1 MVKQFTTLVFL
12 FIAIGTLA
20 YAKEQQKEISID
32 FRVFG
37 VGRDHF
43 EELYFFNGK
52 EIEPLEFLRTSR
64 SISTY
69 QYRGS
74 PELNIYFKNPNYIA
88 EDENNPPYL
97 LATSAQIDPSI
108 SQGLVIFAANS
119 SNRDVQIHERTYE
132 LFIIND
138 APESFARNS
147 LLLVNTTGV
156 PLFGKAGSTDIDIQP
171 GAIASVDFSDY
182 AGSDKGIPI
191 GLAFE
196 AKNGP
201 RLVLSND
208 IRIATNR
215 RVVLILERPK
225 RPNSTRLE
233 IRMLSEAIYPKETA
247 SE

>member
-1 MVKQFTTLVFL
+1 MAKHLTTLVFL
-12 FIAIGTLA
+12 FFAMVTPS
-20 YAKEQQKEISID
+20 YAKELQNEISID

-43 EELYFFNGK
+43 EGLYFFNGN
-52 EIEPLEFLRTSR
+52 EIEPLQFTRTSR

-69 QYRGS
+69 QYRGA
-74 PELNIYFKNPNYIA
+74 PELNIYVKNPHYVA
-88 EDENNPPYL
+88 GDENHPPYL
-97 LATSAQIDPSI
+97 IATSTQIDPTI
-108 SQGLVIFAANS
+108 GQGLVIFAANP
-119 SNRDVQIHERTYE
+119 SNRDVLAHERTYN

-138 APESFARNS
+138 APESFTRNS

-156 PLFGKAGSTDIDIQP
+156 PLFGKAGSTYIDIMP
-171 GAIASVDFSDY
+171 GAVAAVDFSDY

-208 IRIATNR
+208 LRIATNR

-233 IRMLSEAIYPKETA
+233 LRMLSEAIYPKETTA
-247 SE
+247 E

>member
-1 MVKQFTTLVFL
+1 MVKHFTTLVLL
-12 FIAIGTLA
+12 FIAMGTQSHA
-20 YAKEQQKEISID
+20 QEPQAEISMD

-52 EIEPLEFLRTSR
+52 EIEPLQFARTSR
-64 SISTY
+64 SVLTY
-69 QYRGS
+69 RYRGS
-74 PELNIYFKNPNYIA
+74 TELNIYFKNPNYVA
-88 EDENNPPYL
+88 GDENNPPYL
-97 LATSAQIDPSI
+97 LATSAQIDPTI
-108 SQGLVIFAANS
+108 TQGLVIFAANPT
-119 SNRDVQIHERTYE
+119 NRDVQAHERTYD
-132 LFIIND
+132 LYIIND
-138 APESFARNS
+138 APDSFTRNS

-156 PLFGKAGSTDIDIQP
+156 PLFGKAGSTKLDIKP
-171 GAIASVDFSDY
+171 GAVASVDFNDY

-208 IRIATNR
+208 LRIATNR

-233 IRMLSEAIYPKETA
+233 IRMLTEAIYPKETA
-247 SE
+247 AE